1 MNSPFENAVSDSD
14 GKAELRARLIAER
27 ERLHDHQ
34 RRQMNRQICVHL
46 LRFLD
51 DRDCLNLAAFY
62 PFRGEPDLMPA
73 LEALHHAGR
82 RVHLPIVAD
91 DNRMHFHRWVPGA
104 PMKDN
109 RFGIPEPLSGA
120 ECPPERLEVVLMPLV
135 AFSATGTRLGM
146 GAGFYDRAFE
156 FCIDHP
162 DAGPFLAGAAYSLQ
176 EVNSLP
182 AQSWD
187 VPLDAV
193 ITDRGLK
200 MFRD

>member
-1 MNSPFENAVSDSD
+1 MDSETRPPD
-14 GKAELRARLIAER
+14 QKAQLRARLVAER

-34 RRQMNRQICVHL
+34 RRPMNRRICAHL

-51 DRDCLNLAAFY
+51 DRDCLDLAAFHA
-62 PFRGEPDLMPA
+62 FRGEPDLMPA

-82 RVHLPIVAD
+82 RIFLPVID
-91 DNRMHFHRWVPGA
+91 KDGLMHFRRWKPDARMV
-104 PMKDN
+104 KN
-109 RFGIPEPLSGA
+109 RFGIPEPLDGA
-120 ECPPERLEVVLMPLV
+120 QFPTQRLEVVLMPLV

-146 GAGFYDRAFE
+146 GAGYYDRAFE
-156 FCIDHP
+156 FTRSQPHS
-162 DAGPFLAGAAYSLQ
+162 GPMLVGAAYSLQ

-193 ITDRGLK
+193 ITDRGLRV
-200 MFRD
+200 FRE

>member
-1 MNSPFENAVSDSD
+1 MDIEADKPDQ
-14 GKAELRARLIAER
+14 KAELRARLLAER
-27 ERLHDHQ
+27 GHLHDHQ
-34 RRQMNRQICVHL
+34 RRRLDRQICVHL

-51 DRDCLNLAAFY
+51 ERDCVNLAAFH

-82 RVHLPIVAD
+82 RVFLPVVSEKLMRFCRWAPGC
-91 DNRMHFHRWVPGA
+91 RMEANG
-104 PMKDN
+104 
-109 RFGIPEPLSGA
+109 FGIPEPVNGQEIA
-120 ECPPERLEVVLMPLV
+120 ADKLELVVMPLV

-146 GAGFYDRAFE
+146 GAGYYDRAFE
-156 FCIDHP
+156 FALKHP
-162 DAGPFLAGAAYSLQ
+162 DAGPLLLGAAYSLQ

-193 ITDRGLK
+193 ITDRGRRV
-200 MFRD
+200 FRE

>member
-1 MNSPFENAVSDSD
+1 MDSPFDNSDTEKPD
-14 GKAELRARLIAER
+14 AKAELRSRLVAER

-34 RRQMNRQICVHL
+34 RLQMNRQICVHL

-51 DRDCLNLAAFY
+51 DRDCLNLAAFH

-82 RVHLPIVAD
+82 RVFLPIVAD
-91 DNRMHFHRWVPGA
+91 DNQMHFHRWIPGA
-104 PMKDN
+104 RMKNN
-109 RFGIPEPLSGA
+109 RYGIPEPVSGA
-120 ECPPERLEVVLMPLV
+120 ECPPQRLELVLMPLV

-146 GAGFYDRAFE
+146 GAGYYDRAFG
-156 FCIDHP
+156 FCLDHP
-162 DAGPFLAGAAYSLQ
+162 GPFLAGAAYSLQ

-200 MFRD
+200 KFRD

>member
-1 MNSPFENAVSDSD
+1 MNSEINKPDQ
-14 GKAELRARLIAER
+14 KAELRARLVAER

-34 RRQMNRQICVHL
+34 RRQLDRRICVHL

-51 DRDCLNLAAFY
+51 DRDCINLAGFHA
-62 PFRGEPDLMPA
+62 FRGEPNLMPA

-82 RVHLPIVAD
+82 RVHLPVVSGRD
-91 DNRMHFHRWVPGA
+91 MRFNRWTPGQS
-104 PMKDN
+104 MQTN
-109 RFGIPEPLSGA
+109 RFGIPEPVDGPT
-120 ECPPERLEVVLMPLV
+120 CPPDRLEVVVMPLV

-146 GAGFYDRAFE
+146 GAGFYDRAFS
-156 FCIDHP
+156 FCLDHP
-162 DAGPFLAGAAYSLQ
+162 DAGPMLLGAAYSLQ

-193 ITDRGLK
+193 ITDRGLQ
-200 MFRD
+200 MFRE